1 MRWIEI
7 RAYYAVVYAQAQ
19 ANGVTQQAIAQ
30 RGGIAG
36 QNSVSRLLSNDHL
49 GPSVEIFVRAVEGLG
64 LSLSE
69 FFAEFERSFA
79 AQAEAASSVVSA
91 ASNGSTAHAHFSLS
105 DRRLTPVRYD
115 PGPPDQPQI
124 EPILRAATQGILA
137 RLDRID
143 AQMAALGRHD
153 GGVPGHPPTPR
164 RPHRRRATDLIEP
177 TETDRG
183 VTT

>member
-1 MRWIEI
+1 MEI

-19 ANGVTQQAIAQ
+19 ADGVTQQAIAQ

-79 AQAEAASSVVSA
+79 AQAEAASSA
-91 ASNGSTAHAHFSLS
+91 ASASTAHAHFSLS
-105 DRRLTPVRYD
+105 ERRLATVRHD
-115 PGPPDQPQI
+115 PGPQDQPQI

-143 AQMAALGRHD
+143 AQVAALGRRD
-153 GGVPGHPPTPR
+153 GNVPPR
-164 RPHRRRATDLIEP
+164 PSAPHRPHRRRATDLTGS
-177 TETDRG
+177 TETDGG

>member
-1 MRWIEI
+1 
-7 RAYYAVVYAQAQ
+7 V
-19 ANGVTQQAIAQ
+19 
-30 RGGIAG
+30 G

-79 AQAEAASSVVSA
+79 AQAEAAVSA
-91 ASNGSTAHAHFSLS
+91 SAAASSNGSTAHAHFSLS
-105 DRRLTPVRYD
+105 ERRLATVRHD
-115 PGPPDQPQI
+115 PGPQDQPQI

-143 AQMAALGRHD
+143 AQVAALGRHH
-153 GGVPGHPPTPR
+153 GNVPARPSAAR
-164 RPHRRRATDLIEP
+164 RPHRRRATDLIGS
-177 TETDRG
+177 TDTDG
-183 VTT
+183 EVTT

>member
-1 MRWIEI
+1 MEI

-19 ANGVTQQAIAQ
+19 ADGVTQQAIAQ

-79 AQAEAASSVVSA
+79 AQAEAASSAASAASA
-91 ASNGSTAHAHFSLS
+91 ASNGRTAHANFSLS
-105 DRRLTPVRYD
+105 DRRLTTVRHD
-115 PGPPDQPQI
+115 PGPQDQPQI

-143 AQMAALGRHD
+143 AQVAALGRRD
-153 GGVPGHPPTPR
+153 GNVPPR
-164 RPHRRRATDLIEP
+164 PSAPHRPHRRRATDP
-177 TETDRG
+177 TGSTDTDG
-183 VTT
+183 EVTT